1 MSEETVLFGGFAH
14 ESNTF
19 ASGSTTREDFSV
31 HERREVPETFR
42 GTNSVAGGVWAA
54 ADGAAL
60 DVAWTY
66 LARAGPGPVVSTEA
80 FEHHAGRLVRGV
92 EAHADSVD
100 GVVLSLH
107 RAMATDAL
115 DDAEGELLGRVRD
128 ALGPS
133 VPVVVTLDLHA
144 NVSDAMIERADAL
157 VAYRTY
163 PHVDVG
169 ETGERA
175 TRLLLETMRG
185 DLDPTSH
192 VERPPV
198 LPMGPLQNTRDG
210 PMAEVMARARDLEAR
225 QGVRLANVLPGYHM
239 ADSPVMG
246 FSVPVVADGDPA
258 AAREA
263 ARDLAAFVWER
274 RESFVADLPGP
285 EAGVH
290 RARELVAEGATA
302 DGPVVLADTGD
313 NPGGGTAAD
322 GTTVLRAMLD
332 QGTTNAGVA
341 IVRDPEVVAACT
353 GVGVGERVTVDLGGK
368 TDDLHGEPIRDL
380 TGYVAAIADGRVE
393 NTGPMLTGIVR
404 EFGRTVRLQCG
415 REESVTVLVTENR
428 VQPYDAEVFR
438 HVGVAPER
446 LDVVAVKSN
455 NHYRADYEP
464 MASHVIPLDTVGL
477 RPPDPRTP
485 TFERIRRPV
494 FPIDAMADGDYPDW

>member
-1 MSEETVLFGGFAH
+1 MSEEPVLFGGFAH

-19 ASGSTTREDFSV
+19 ATDSTTRTDFSV
-31 HERREVPETFR
+31 HEGSEIPETFR
-42 GTNSVAGGVWAA
+42 GTNSVAGGVCAT
-54 ADGAAL
+54 ADREDL

-66 LARAGPGPVVSTEA
+66 LARAEPGPVLSSDA
-80 FEHHAGRLVRGV
+80 FEHHAGRLVAAV
-92 EAHADSVD
+92 ETHADSVD

-107 RAMATDAL
+107 GAMATDTL

-128 ALGPS
+128 VLGPD
-133 VPVVVTLDLHA
+133 VPVAVTLDLHA
-144 NVSDAMIERADAL
+144 NVSEAMVERADAL

-175 TRLLLETMRG
+175 TRLLAEVMRG
-185 DLDPTSH
+185 DLDPTTRI
-192 VERPPV
+192 ERPPV

-210 PMAEVMARARDLEAR
+210 PMAEVMARARSLESR
-225 QGVRLANVLPGYHM
+225 PNVRLINVLPGYHM

-246 FSVPVVADGDPA
+246 FSVPVLADGDPA

-285 EAGVH
+285 EEGVR

-332 QGTTNAGVA
+332 QGGTNAGFA
-341 IVRDPEVVAACT
+341 IVRDPAVVAACIEA
-353 GVGVGERVTVDLGGK
+353 GVGERVTVDLGGK
-368 TDDLHGEPIRDL
+368 TDDLHGEPIRGL
-380 TGYVAAIADGRVE
+380 EGYVAAIADGRVE
-393 NTGPMLTGIVR
+393 NTGPMLTGVIR

-415 REESVTVLVTENR
+415 REESVAVLVTENR

-446 LDVVAVKSN
+446 LDVVCVKSN

-464 MASHVIPLDTVGL
+464 MASHVLPLDTIGL

-494 FPIDAMADGDYPDW
+494 FPIDAMADGDYADW

>member
-1 MSEETVLFGGFAH
+1 MPEATVLFGGLAH

-19 ASGSTTREDFSV
+19 ASGSTSRGDFSV
-31 HERREVPETFR
+31 HEGSEIPETFR
-42 GTNSVAGGVWAA
+42 GTNSVAGGVSAA
-54 ADGAAL
+54 ADDEGL

-66 LARAGPGPVVSTEA
+66 LARAEPGPVVTTGA
-80 FEHHAGRLVRGV
+80 FEHHAGRLVEGIR
-92 EAHADSVD
+92 ARADSVD

-107 RAMATDAL
+107 GAMATDDH

-128 ALGPS
+128 ALGPE
-133 VPVVVTLDLHA
+133 VPVVAALDLHG
-144 NVSDAMIERADAL
+144 NVSEAMVARADAL

-175 TRLLLETMRG
+175 TRLLAETMRG
-185 DLDPTSH
+185 ALDPTSH

-210 PMAEVMARARDLEAR
+210 PMAEVMARARDLESR
-225 QGVRLANVLPGYHM
+225 PNVRLVNVLPGYHM

-246 FSVPVVADGDPA
+246 FSVPVLADGDPA

-263 ARDLAAFVWER
+263 SRDLAAFVWEC

-285 EAGVH
+285 AEGVR
-290 RARELVAEGATA
+290 RARELVADGATA

-332 QGTTNAGVA
+332 QGVTNAGVA
-341 IVRDPEVVAACT
+341 IVRDPEVVAAC
-353 GVGVGERVTVDLGGK
+353 VRAGVGERVTVDLGGK
-368 TDDLHGEPIRDL
+368 TDDMHGEPIHDL
-380 TGYVAAIADGRVE
+380 TGDVAAVADGRVE
-393 NTGPMLTGIVR
+393 NTGPMLTGVVR
-404 EFGRTVRLQCG
+404 EFGRTVRFECG
-415 REESVTVLVTENR
+415 RDEGVTVLVTENC

-438 HVGVAPER
+438 HVGVDPGR
-446 LDVVAVKSN
+446 LDVVVVKSN

-464 MASHVIPLDTVGL
+464 MASRVIPLDTVGA

-494 FPIDAMADGDYPDW
+494 FPIDGMADGDYPDW